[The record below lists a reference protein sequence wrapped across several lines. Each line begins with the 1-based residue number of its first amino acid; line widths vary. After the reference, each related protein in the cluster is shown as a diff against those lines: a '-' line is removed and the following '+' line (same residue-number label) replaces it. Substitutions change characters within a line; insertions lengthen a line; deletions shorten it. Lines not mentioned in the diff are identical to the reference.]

1 MSQCSISLSHTH
13 SSDTGSSFIVYNNLM
28 SNRSYLPENF
38 GADPAFVQWKVVR
51 GDTARIRIEFYEPD
65 GETYKDIST
74 WTFVSSAY
82 DLKNGGVDSLTV
94 TAGTG
99 FVDIAAPATLTATW
113 GTGQSTVVT
122 ELSFDLQ
129 VTISGEKWTPVI
141 GKIIVLADVTI

>member
-1 MSQCSISLSHTH
+1 
-13 SSDTGSSFIVYNNLM
+13 M

-65 GETYKDIST
+65 GETYKNIST

-99 FVDIAAPATLTATW
+99 YVDITAPANLTATW